1 MEEKINVVEILKDKP
16 VNTKLWSPLFGDV
29 YTSSICSEDTIIIV
43 NHHAES
49 SSFYNNGKYFNHAEA
64 EPLLFP
70 SNEMRDW
77 SKFAWKKGDILVNK
91 DAEVHIIFDGFK
103 DDTYKTFHGHY
114 YLWEEEGSIVNFEE
128 NEDYMQT
135 SEFYKANKEEAQ
147 TYINTIEERLG
158 GKLNRESLKVEKTQ
172 PEFKDGD
179 IAFADYGNRQD
190 VFIVSDKTDLSE
202 GYSSFISLDLSSLT
216 LSMGYRTCFFKKDLC
231 KLRLATDSEKKQ
243 LFSALEK
250 EGKAW
255 DAEKK
260 QIVDLKPKC
269 EFKPMDLCL
278 MKYIGQ
284 YNNRGWELCQ
294 YAYTEHRVSS
304 SGEHRDFYHSVG
316 GEIYAEC
323 IPYNEDTKH
332 LLGTKTEWKGG
343 EQ

>member
-1 MEEKINVVEILKDKP
+1 MKEKINIAEILRDKP
-16 VNTKLWSPLFGDV
+16 VNTKLYSPLFSEVFFSHVSGGGIAV
-29 YTSSICSEDTIIIV
+29 EHNGGTSLFF
-43 NHHAES
+43 S
-49 SSFYNNGKYFNHAEA
+49 SGKFYDYDGA

-70 SNEMRDW
+70 SKEMRDW

-158 GKLNRESLKVEKTQ
+158 GKLNMETLEIEKAQ

-179 IAFADYGNRQD
+179 IITFKDRIIIIYNNSIEKYPNRTE
-190 VFIVSDKTDLSE
+190 IYYHACLKE
-202 GYSSFISLDLSSLT
+202 GELTVNEYLMSCGFGEGWYSST
-216 LSMGYRTCFFKKDLC
+216 EE
-231 KLRLATDSEKKQ
+231 EKQQ
-243 LFSALEK
+243 LFDALEK

-260 QIVDLKPKC
+260 QIVDIKKELQ
-269 EFKPMDLCL
+269 FKPFEKVL
-278 MKYIGQ
+278 
-284 YNNRGWELCQ
+284 
-294 YAYTEHRVSS
+294 V
-304 SGEHRDFYHSVG
+304 RDS
-316 GEIYAEC
+316 IYDVWRASFFSHIKEDDERYVTTGLSWKFC
-323 IPYNEDTKH
+323 IPYEGNEH
-332 LLGTKTEWKGG
+332 LLGTTDNFE
-343 EQ
+343 

>member
-1 MEEKINVVEILKDKP
+1 MKEKINIAEILRDKP
-16 VNTKLWSPLFGDV
+16 VNTKLYSPLFSEVFFSHVSGGGIAV
-29 YTSSICSEDTIIIV
+29 EHNGGTSLFF
-43 NHHAES
+43 S
-49 SSFYNNGKYFNHAEA
+49 SGKFYDYDGA

-70 SNEMRDW
+70 SKEMRDW

-91 DAEVHIIFDGFK
+91 DAEVYIIFDGFK

-158 GKLNRESLKVEKTQ
+158 GKLNMETLEIEKAQ

-190 VFIVSDKTDLSE
+190 VFIVSGRTGLSE
-202 GYSSFISLDLSSLT
+202 GYSSFISMDLSSLT
-216 LSMGYRTCFFKKDLC
+216 LSIACRTSFFKKDLC
-231 KLRLATDSEKKQ
+231 KLRLATEEEKQQ
-243 LFSALEK
+243 LFDALEK

-260 QIVDLKPKC
+260 QIVDIKKELQ
-269 EFKPMDLCL
+269 FKPFEKVL
-278 MKYIGQ
+278 
-284 YNNRGWELCQ
+284 
-294 YAYTEHRVSS
+294 V
-304 SGEHRDFYHSVG
+304 RDSYDDMWRASFFSHIKEDDGRYVTTCFTWRF
-316 GEIYAEC
+316 C
-323 IPYNEDTKH
+323 IPYEGNEH
-332 LLGTKTEWKGG
+332 LLGTTDNFE
-343 EQ
+343 